1 MALFIIGIVTF
12 VLTLLCTLLI
22 LGLWVYED
30 AKVKSDQPP
39 GLWVLIVLLVPNL
52 IGLII
57 YLLVGRTNKS
67 VPSPG
72 TYKKPLITAAVCLL
86 FAIGLF
92 IAGLVHFTT
101 VDRFGVQHN
110 GSFVGL
116 QDTYS
121 NREWTISADRA
132 NGTTNRTFSL
142 NRLELDAFQV
152 ISSAE
157 GRVELRFEQGRR
169 LEAVDISGIFDG
181 PIDLSGFN
189 SGRIEITVEFVHGE
203 NIHTVISWR

>member
-12 VLTLLCTLLI
+12 VVAVIGTMVM

-57 YLLVGRTNKS
+57 YLLVGRINKN

-72 TYKKPLITAAVCLL
+72 TYKKPLIAAAVCLL

-92 IAGLVHFTT
+92 IAGIVHFTT

-110 GSFVGL
+110 GSFIGL
-116 QDTYS
+116 QDTF
-121 NREWTISADRA
+121 NRREWTISAGSA
-132 NGTTNRTFSL
+132 NGTSRRTFTL
-142 NRLELDAFQV
+142 NRLDLDVFHV
-152 ISSAE
+152 ESSAAGE
-157 GRVELRFEQGRR
+157 IILRFQQGVRVET
-169 LEAVDISGIFDG
+169 VDISGMFDG
-181 PIDLSGFN
+181 PVDLSGFN
-189 SGRIEITVEFVHGE
+189 SGRIEITVEFVYAE
-203 NIHTVISWR
+203 NVNIIINW